1 MVRQRYRVDRDRY
14 RIEIPCPIFVAITQ
28 FGKFGRRAIGVTD
41 LERRALL
48 GDREAQEECTR
59 QGIVL
64 SCPFCREAKNLVVR
78 NVCGDA
84 FVECLRCHATSS
96 LTSSPDT
103 AIKDWNTRAAPP
115 IGRCGTCKWGC
126 KNTEHPN
133 DQHIYCDQY
142 DLMMLKDDY
151 CNYYYPEEADHGQE

>member
-1 MVRQRYRVDRDRY
+1 M
-14 RIEIPCPIFVAITQ
+14 
-28 FGKFGRRAIGVTD
+28 TD

-64 SCPFCREAKNLVVR
+64 PCPFCREAKNLVVR

-103 AIKDWNTRAAPP
+103 TIKDWNTRAAPP
-115 IGRCGTCKWGC
+115 VGRCGTCKDRYTSEFC
-126 KNTEHPN
+126 ECRPYERERFTAHRRK
-133 DQHIYCDQY
+133 YR
-142 DLMMLKDDY
+142 
-151 CNYYYPEEADHGQE
+151 

>member
-1 MVRQRYRVDRDRY
+1 MPGVLQQTNQG
-14 RIEIPCPIFVAITQ
+14 IGGGEIM
-28 FGKFGRRAIGVTD
+28 TD

-64 SCPFCREAKNLVVR
+64 PCPFCCGEARTKEISGR
-78 NVCGDA
+78 WTVCCVNNCAGTRVFNGKTRA
-84 FVECLRCHATSS
+84 LAS
-96 LTSSPDT
+96 
-103 AIKDWNTRAAPP
+103 WNTRTAPP
-115 IGRCGTCKWGC
+115 VGRCGTCKWGC

>member
-1 MVRQRYRVDRDRY
+1 M
-14 RIEIPCPIFVAITQ
+14 
-28 FGKFGRRAIGVTD
+28 TD

-64 SCPFCREAKNLVVR
+64 PCPFCREAKNLVVR

-103 AIKDWNTRAAPP
+103 TIKDWNTRAAPP
-115 IGRCGTCKWGC
+115 VGRCETC
-126 KNTEHPN
+126 EHNLPRV
-133 DQHIYCDQY
+133 
-142 DLMMLKDDY
+142 DDFGNPY
-151 CNYYYPEEADHGQE
+151 ILCGWHGFDMEEDGFCSDYKPKEADHGQE